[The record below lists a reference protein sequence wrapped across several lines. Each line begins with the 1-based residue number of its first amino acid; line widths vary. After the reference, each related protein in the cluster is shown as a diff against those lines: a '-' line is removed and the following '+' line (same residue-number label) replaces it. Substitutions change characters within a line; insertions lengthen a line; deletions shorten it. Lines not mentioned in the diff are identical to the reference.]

1 MAQLLL
7 TTQGTSG
14 LASHACRTACKSALQ
29 RLNRV
34 GPPALAPA
42 ACPLSHT
49 ANGRREAT
57 PSLLV
62 RVASPVH
69 HSHPH
74 HHSNGANIRTQL
86 SDGVAHLGTSEQP
99 GSPNST
105 PKTDALRRNLALN
118 NHQAWEEHE
127 HLPLHTREP
136 AALHDA
142 HGSAS
147 SKASTSNRS
156 SGAQSATATS
166 QLIYKRIMLKIS
178 GEALQGSQ
186 GFGVDPKVLN
196 TVAAEIK
203 EARDAGLEVAVV
215 VGGGNYFR
223 GASAWEGLDRAS
235 ADYVGMLATCMN
247 ALLLQSALEY
257 IGVDTRV
264 QTAIDM
270 KEVAES
276 YIRRR
281 AIRHLEE
288 GRVVIFGGGT
298 GNPFF
303 TTDTAAALRA
313 AEVNAEVS
321 ASAPAPAAACMH
333 GSVPGG
339 QGRVVG

>member
-1 MAQLLL
+1 MQMLKSPN
-7 TTQGTSG
+7 TSG
-14 LASHACRTACKSALQ
+14 LASYACKSACKAALQ
-29 RLNRV
+29 RLGRV
-34 GPPALAPA
+34 GAPLLVPSGSWPMA
-42 ACPLSHT
+42 AEFHT
-49 ANGRREAT
+49 NGRREAT
-57 PSLLV
+57 PTVLV

-69 HSHPH
+69 HSPPH
-74 HHSNGANIRTQL
+74 HHSNGVSTRPHIP
-86 SDGVAHLGTSEQP
+86 DGVAHLSTSEQP
-99 GSPNST
+99 TSSVLT
-105 PKTDALRRNLALN
+105 PATDAVRRNLAMTNL
-118 NHQAWEEHE
+118 HAKEESDE
-127 HLPLHTREP
+127 HFPLHTREP
-136 AALHDA
+136 TVLSAQQSAAA
-142 HGSAS
+142 PA
-147 SKASTSNRS
+147 RS
-156 SGAQSATATS
+156 CSAQSATS
-166 QLIYKRIMLKIS
+166 KLMYKRIMLKIS

-223 GASAWEGLDRAS
+223 GASAWEGLERAS

-257 IGVDTRV
+257 IGVETRV

-270 KEVAES
+270 KEVAEN

-313 AEVNAEVS
+313 AEMNAEVRS
-321 ASAPAPAAACMH
+321 
-333 GSVPGG
+333 G
-339 QGRVVG
+339 QWALVG